1 MCKRF
6 SSSHCRFRLLGW
18 SCCESLYSS
27 FIQSLL
33 LSFYINLG
41 LKRYKATLI
50 WLKTLYWSWRRDPL
64 GHTIVGGRE
73 REKAVFGKWEIFLQ
87 LVENGDVESSIF
99 CDGNLC
105 PCYLSASPLH
115 QCSNPCTYP
124 CPYK

>member
-1 MCKRF
+1 AF
-6 SSSHCRFRLLGW
+6 GLVVL
-18 SCCESLYSS
+18 CESLFSS
-27 FIQSLL
+27 HSKSIALFLYKSGTEEVQSHPHLAENFVL
-33 LSFYINLG
+33 ELE
-41 LKRYKATLI
+41 KRPIGAYH
-50 WLKTLYWSWRRDPL
+50 S
-64 GHTIVGGRE
+64 GGQRE